1 MQTKSNKNSATKN
14 KTKKVLRSQQYNRNG
29 TFGNVKGRFYGNIF
43 LKELYYGS
51 KFFRKYSTSSV
62 EYEIYKILKKH
73 KQHKNIV
80 KIFDITDKYIDI
92 EKLTPLTEN
101 NYDKDTLAKI
111 AEAAMAAKT
120 HLQSLGIM
128 YVDWKPDNIGIDKH
142 GTYKLFDFDA
152 SGIATLPDC
161 AKWQIK
167 PPKYWS
173 YRQALAKG
181 FKDPKEVDDF
191 AFERGFSDKKSENID
206 LGPRSSSN
214 GD

>member
-14 KTKKVLRSQQYNRNG
+14 KTKKVLRSQQYNTSG
-29 TFGNVKGRFYGNIF
+29 TLANVKGRFYGNIF
-43 LKELYYGS
+43 LKELRYGS
-51 KFFRKYSTSSV
+51 KFFRKYSSSPV

-92 EKLTPLTEN
+92 EKLTPLPDEIN
-101 NYDKDTLAKI
+101 DKDTLAKVL
-111 AEAAMAAKT
+111 EAAKAAKT
-120 HLQSLGIM
+120 YLQSLGIM
-128 YVDWKPDNIGIDKH
+128 YIDWKPDNMGIDKH

-152 SGIATLPDC
+152 SGIATLPGC
-161 AKWQIK
+161 ANWKIK

-181 FKDPKEVDDF
+181 LKDPKEVDDF
-191 AFERGFSDKKSENID
+191 AFERGFGIESENVD
-206 LGPRSSSN
+206 LGPRLSSN